1 MARCAIARK
10 RRKHVDPGAEKS
22 LFGSPTLCEAQIST
36 FAVALSRVR
45 LRASAA
51 GALVHSTRRN
61 PSLNRYVSAVLEN
74 GRPTQN
80 YARRS
85 PR

>member
-36 FAVALSRVR
+36 FAVAL
-45 LRASAA
+45 
-51 GALVHSTRRN
+51 
-61 PSLNRYVSAVLEN
+61 
-74 GRPTQN
+74 
-80 YARRS
+80 
-85 PR
+85 